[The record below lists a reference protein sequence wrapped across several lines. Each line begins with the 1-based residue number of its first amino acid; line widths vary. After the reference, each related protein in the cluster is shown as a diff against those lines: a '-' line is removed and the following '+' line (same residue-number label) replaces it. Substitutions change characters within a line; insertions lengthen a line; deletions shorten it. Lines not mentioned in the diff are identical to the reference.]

1 MSASNVIQ
9 PSAPYE
15 LESGLYPVLPRQ
27 EQPNEFRMQKAN
39 EVLRYLNEEVAKYRL
54 VAKKYK
60 RAKTI
65 VTYSCGLAGGV
76 SGLLSGGTIAAAFSG
91 IGVPAAVPI
100 GATAFLFGLTA
111 TGLTGVYKKL
121 EPKLIKHCK
130 ILTLAMS
137 KYDTVNRKLS
147 RSLVDGKISDA
158 EFQDVLQEKENYEVQ
173 KQIFRH
179 GTLPK
184 EKEKPSNVDIEKIRE
199 EGRQEER
206 VRLQKKLLGSRIDV
220 SK

>member
-1 MSASNVIQ
+1 MSASNVL
-9 PSAPYE
+9 PSAPPE
-15 LESGLYPVLPRQ
+15 NRMYPVLPRE
-27 EQPNEFRMQKAN
+27 EQPHDFRMQKAN
-39 EVLRYLNEEVAKYRL
+39 EVLLYLNEEIVKYRL

-76 SGLLSGGTIAAAFSG
+76 SGVLSGGTIAAALTG

-100 GATAFLFGLTA
+100 GATAFVFGLTA
-111 TGLTGVYKKL
+111 SGLTGLYKKL

-137 KYDTVNRKLS
+137 KCDTVNRKLS
-147 RSLVDGKISDA
+147 SALVDGRISDA
-158 EFQDVLQEKENYEVQ
+158 EFQDILRERERYEVQ
-173 KQIFRH
+173 KQIFRQ

-184 EKEKPSNVDIEKIRE
+184 VQEKPGTVDIEKIKE

-206 VRLQKKLLGSRIDV
+206 VRLQKKLLGSKTDV